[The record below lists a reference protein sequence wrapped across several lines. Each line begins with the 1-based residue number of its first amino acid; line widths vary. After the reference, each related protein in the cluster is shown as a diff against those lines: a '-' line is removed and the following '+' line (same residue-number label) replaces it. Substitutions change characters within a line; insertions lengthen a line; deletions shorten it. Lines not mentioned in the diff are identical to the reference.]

1 MNELVV
7 RDGQLVATEEFK
19 KLLTEYRI
27 KELVVEENKDD
38 MKELDDMV
46 HEALTK
52 CGMKSIEFE
61 DSDGVIH
68 TFTRKDAYIKTS
80 ADVQKMKADGIFDY
94 YSKSSPVKASISHGT
109 K

>member
-27 KELVVEENKDD
+27 KELVIEENKDD

-46 HEALTK
+46 HEALIK
-52 CGMKSIEFE
+52 SGNKSIEIE
-61 DSDGVIH
+61 DSDGVVH
-68 TFTRKDAYIKTS
+68 TFTRKDSYIKTS
-80 ADVQKMKADGIFDY
+80 ADVAKMKADGIFEY
-94 YSKSSPVKASISHGT
+94 YSKSSSVKGSITHGT